1 MNFSGVRH
9 SLTYGAYSLR
19 TIHEQIMKT
28 ETVNGVRLAFVD
40 QGSGTPVLLVHGFP
54 LDHSMWNAQI
64 DALARDYRV
73 IAVDLRGFGQSEA
86 GDEKVTMEQFAD
98 DMAGLLDALSIE
110 DQVVFAGLSMG
121 GYVAWQFWRKY
132 ASRVKAMIL
141 CDTRAVADTPEVA
154 AGRLEM
160 ADRVLA
166 EGPEP
171 LVETMMP
178 KLFGLP
184 TVYGR
189 PEVVRS
195 LREVMLSSD
204 RHAVAAAAR
213 GMAERPDVT
222 PMLGEIDCPSLVIVG
237 RLDAIS
243 TAEEMRSIAEA
254 IPQASFVEIVDSG
267 HMTTIE
273 RPAAVNVAMR
283 DFLGKIGASR

>member
-1 MNFSGVRH
+1 
-9 SLTYGAYSLR
+9 
-19 TIHEQIMKT
+19 MKI

-64 DALARDYRV
+64 DALSRDYRV

-86 GDEKVTMEQFAD
+86 GDEKVIMEQYAD
-98 DMAGLLDALSIE
+98 DMAGLLDTLSIK

-132 ASRVKAMIL
+132 TSRVKALIL
-141 CDTRAVADTPEVA
+141 CDTRAVADAPEIA

-160 ADRVLA
+160 ADRVLT

-178 KLFGLP
+178 KLFGQP
-184 TVYGR
+184 TVRNR
-189 PEVVRS
+189 PEVVES
-195 LREVMLSSD
+195 LRGVMLSSD
-204 RHAVAAAAR
+204 RRAIAAAAR
-213 GMAERPDVT
+213 GMAQRPDVT
-222 PMLGEIDCPSLVIVG
+222 DMLPTIDCPSLVIVG

-243 TAEEMRSIAEA
+243 TMEEMRSIADA
-254 IPQASFVEIVDSG
+254 IPSARYVEIADSG
-267 HMTTIE
+267 HMTTME
-273 RPAAVNVAMR
+273 KPADVNAAML
-283 DFLGKIGASR
+283 DFLGHISAGR